1 MNLRALYFS
10 LGLLVTLAL
19 MPGKKGNAL
28 ATMAD
33 TLELGSKATA
43 MGGAFCALAD
53 DYSAVYYNP
62 AGLAQENRNR
72 LYLATQYAKPFFW
85 IQKSSGDK
93 EVKDLDEISGISI
106 ATTSN
111 WGQLF
116 GYEQLRRLSSGLF
129 IYYPYQ
135 GIYDIKT
142 DFPTDRHFLMYQD
155 RNLMMVIILSMAYKI
170 LPSLSIGVGANF
182 SMGLDMG
189 NYVVVEGL
197 SLTVSSMTLRRDA
210 RTGIAPQIGLLFK
223 PLDKLS
229 FGINFMD
236 EVVTRQKGPFV
247 LQMGEGISTVGEV
260 DMYSFNR
267 PRKIDFGVAY
277 EPNQASTLSF
287 DLCWLNWSRYK
298 DILHDIPDPKFKD
311 ILVPHLGIEYV
322 PIPRLAVRGG
332 YYYEMSPVPDQ
343 TGKSDYIDNNKHVL
357 SVGAGW
363 TTEARSTFPNK
374 PISIEGHFQCQLLE
388 EREFY
393 RGFSAGGYLFNAGL
407 SLTVHY

>member
-1 MNLRALYFS
+1 MKLRALSFS
-10 LGLLVTLAL
+10 FGLLVPLAL
-19 MPGKKGNAL
+19 MPGVNGNAL

-62 AGLAQENRNR
+62 AGLTQENRNR
-72 LYLATQYAKPFFW
+72 LYIATQYAKPFFW
-85 IQKSSGDK
+85 IQESNGDK
-93 EVKDLDEISGISI
+93 KVKDLDEISGISI

-116 GYEQLRRLSSGLF
+116 GYEQLRRFSSGFYL
-129 IYYPYQ
+129 YYPYQ
-135 GIYDIKT
+135 GLYDIKS
-142 DFPTDRHFLMYQD
+142 DFPTDRHFVMYQD
-155 RNLMMVIILSMAYKI
+155 RNLMMMIILSMAYKI
-170 LPSLSIGVGANF
+170 LPSLSVGIGANF

-197 SLTVSSMTLRRDA
+197 SLTVSTMTLQRDA
-210 RTGIAPQIGLLFK
+210 RTEISPQIGLLFK

-229 FGINFMD
+229 FGLNFLD
-236 EVVTRQKGPFV
+236 EVVTRQKGPFI
-247 LQMGEGISTVGEV
+247 LQMGEGITKPGQV

-267 PRKIDFGVAY
+267 PRKVDFGVAY
-277 EPNQASTLSF
+277 ELNQASTLSF

-298 DILHDIPDPKFKD
+298 DILHDTPYPKFKD
-311 ILVPHLGIEYV
+311 ILVPHLGIEYL

-343 TGKSDYIDNNKHVL
+343 TEKSNFIDNNKHVF

-374 PISIEGHFQCQLLE
+374 PISIDWHFQWQLLE
-388 EREFY
+388 QREFY
-393 RGFSAGGYLFNAGL
+393 KGFSSGGYMFNTGL
-407 SLTVHY
+407 SLAVHY

>member
-10 LGLLVTLAL
+10 LGLLVALAL
-19 MPGKKGNAL
+19 MPGVNGNAL

-62 AGLAQENRNR
+62 AGLTQENRNR
-72 LYLATQYAKPFFW
+72 LYLATQYAKPNFW
-85 IQKSSGDK
+85 IQNYGGDK
-93 EVKDLDEISGISI
+93 ETKDLDEITGISI

-116 GYEQLRRLSSGLF
+116 GYEQLRRFSSGFF

-135 GIYDIKT
+135 GLYDIKS
-142 DFPTDRHFLMYQD
+142 DFPTDLHFLMYQE
-155 RNLMMVIILSMAYKI
+155 RNLMMMIILSMAYKI
-170 LPSLSIGVGANF
+170 LPTLSVGVGANF

-189 NYVVVEGL
+189 NYVVVEGI
-197 SLTVSSMTLRRDA
+197 TVTTMTLQRDA
-210 RTGIAPQIGLLFK
+210 QTEIAPQIGLLFK

-229 FGINFMD
+229 FGLNFLD
-236 EVVTRQKGPFV
+236 EVATSQKGPFI
-247 LQMGEGISTVGEV
+247 LEGTFSTSGTIE
-260 DMYSFNR
+260 MYSFNR
-267 PRKIDFGVAY
+267 PRKVDFGVAY

-287 DLCWLNWSRYK
+287 DLCWLNWSRFK
-298 DILHDIPDPKFKD
+298 DFWHKTPEPKFKD
-311 ILVPHLGIEYV
+311 TFVPHLGIEYL

-343 TGKSDYIDNNKHVL
+343 TGTSNYIDNNKHVISL
-357 SVGAGW
+357 GAGW
-363 TTEARSTFPNK
+363 TTEPRSTFPNK
-374 PISIEGHFQCQLLE
+374 PISIEGHFQWQLLE
-388 EREFY
+388 QREFY
-393 RGFSAGGYLFNAGL
+393 KGFSSGGYMFNTGL